1 MRGSS
6 SARGGRLRA
15 LLIVGEVAL
24 SVVLLVGSSLLL
36 ISFLSLQ
43 RTPPGFDPTGVA
55 TAFVGV
61 PAGTLH
67 HAAAAGGRSSREV
80 IEQLRAQSA
89 DHARRRPSLALPVSG
104 FGARVAVQRRRPPDP
119 AAAAAAAGRT
129 ATS

>member
-6 SARGGRLRA
+6 GARGGRLRA
-15 LLIVGEVAL
+15 FLIVGEVAL

-61 PAGTLH
+61 PVGKFATPPEQADVLRGASSSELRRNPQIT
-67 HAAAAGGRSSREV
+67 HASASLGAAGGGIR
-80 IEQLRAQSA
+80 RA
-89 DHARRRPSLALPVSG
+89 L
-104 FGARVAVQRRRPPDP
+104 AVQRGRPADP
-119 AAAAAAAGRT
+119 AAAAAAAGRP

>member
-6 SARGGRLRA
+6 GARGGRLRA

-61 PAGTLH
+61 PAGKFATPPNRPTFFAAVVER
-67 HAAAAGGRSSREV
+67 AAA
-80 IEQLRAQSA
+80 QPA
-89 DHARRRPSLALPVSG
+89 DHARLARAWRCRSADSARARRTAW
-104 FGARVAVQRRRPPDP
+104 P
-119 AAAAAAAGRT
+119 AARSCRCRSGRSPDS
-129 ATS
+129 TS